1 MTRQFSLLVV
11 DDDLA
16 VRESITRVLEAEGYH
31 VSSAASCPDAIQEFD
46 RRPIDMVLLDLNL
59 GKEEGW
65 RAFHAL
71 KERRP
76 SLPIIVTSGRAEE
89 LTHTSAQ
96 RASGVLEKPF
106 DMPVLLTILKQA
118 SPSTNFHVSLEP
130 QAGNVELTE
139 SGSFPSEAS
148 DSAPEPE
155 QLEGVHSAQ
164 VVEIKDQ
171 TPMNNCVNEVL

>member
-1 MTRQFSLLVV
+1 MEKHFPRRIRSPGRRICKELITNIGAQRAPWHSICEARIARVQTLMTRQFSLLVV

-31 VSSAASCPDAIQEFD
+31 VSSAASCPDAIQEFA
-46 RRPIDMVLLDLNL
+46 RRPIDIVLLDLNL

-96 RASGVLEKPF
+96 RASG
-106 DMPVLLTILKQA
+106 
-118 SPSTNFHVSLEP
+118 
-130 QAGNVELTE
+130 
-139 SGSFPSEAS
+139 
-148 DSAPEPE
+148 
-155 QLEGVHSAQ
+155 
-164 VVEIKDQ
+164 
-171 TPMNNCVNEVL
+171 